1 MKAIHILSLVVIFFI
16 IFILYNINKF
26 SNVDNKYDCFLSS
39 KVCVDRITYNNN
51 YYYDLYLN
59 NSEKTGILFG
69 NENLFFIDFK
79 EDSGK
84 LYIIVQESIIN
95 NRKIIEECK
104 KINQPFNFPENEYVL
119 NLYILSSS
127 ENKISIKLVN
137 KEDTP
142 QLIKEWFSH
151 YRINPKLEFIC

>member
-1 MKAIHILSLVVIFFI
+1 MKAIHILSLVAIFFMV
-16 IFILYNINKF
+16 FILYNINKF
-26 SNVDNKYDCFLSS
+26 SNVDNKYDCFLSN

-59 NSEKTGILFG
+59 NSEKTEILFG

-84 LYIIVQESIIN
+84 LYIIIQESIIN

-104 KINQPFNFPENEYVL
+104 KNNQPFNFPEKEYIL
-119 NLYILSSS
+119 NLYMLSSS
-127 ENKISIKLVN
+127 ENKILIKLIN
-137 KEDTP
+137 KEDAP
-142 QLIKEWFSH
+142 QLIKEWVLH
-151 YRINPKLEFIC
+151 YRVNPKLEFIC

>member
-1 MKAIHILSLVVIFFI
+1 M

-26 SNVDNKYDCFLSS
+26 SNVDNKYDYFLLS
-39 KVCVDRITYNNN
+39 KVCVDRITYNN

-84 LYIIVQESIIN
+84 LYIIVQKLIIN

-104 KINQPFNFPENEYVL
+104 KINQPFNFTEKEYIL
-119 NLYILSSS
+119 NLYMLSSS
-127 ENKISIKLVN
+127 ENKILIKLLN
-137 KEDTP
+137 EEDAP
-142 QLIKEWFSH
+142 QLIKEWVSH
-151 YRINPKLEFIC
+151 YRVNPKLEFIC